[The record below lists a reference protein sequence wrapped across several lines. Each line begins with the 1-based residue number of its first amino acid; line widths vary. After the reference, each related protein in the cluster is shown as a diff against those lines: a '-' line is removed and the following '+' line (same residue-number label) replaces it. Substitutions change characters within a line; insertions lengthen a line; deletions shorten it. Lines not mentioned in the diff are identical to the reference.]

1 MLTKEQDPRIPLC
14 VDGGLS
20 TALSPVRNH
29 LEFAR
34 GSSCSSTRSPL
45 AFFCYYL
52 SLFLSRLHKS
62 APKTFRGGTEPR
74 RRSFFPPPPTTT
86 PALLKPTPARRS
98 QRGCESEQKTI
109 RKQSNGTPEIALISP
124 PFRSGGGG
132 PSVGTAGAGSPA
144 RGGFGVCASCAVPFR
159 VLISRR
165 GFGFAC
171 ERVPR
176 NQRVVFGVDF
186 ESCRLAP
193 SSDLSLSAAP

>member
-1 MLTKEQDPRIPLC
+1 MLTKEQDPRIPLR

-74 RRSFFPPPPTTT
+74 RRSFFPPPPHHPGSVKTDSR
-86 PALLKPTPARRS
+86 ASFSARLRVGAENN
-98 QRGCESEQKTI
+98 QTGLQK
-109 RKQSNGTPEIALISP
+109 
-124 PFRSGGGG
+124 
-132 PSVGTAGAGSPA
+132 
-144 RGGFGVCASCAVPFR
+144 
-159 VLISRR
+159 
-165 GFGFAC
+165 
-171 ERVPR
+171 
-176 NQRVVFGVDF
+176 
-186 ESCRLAP
+186 
-193 SSDLSLSAAP
+193 